1 MGTLSRE
8 EILSRIAEMPREPL
22 EVPELGGEIH
32 VRVMTLKEVK
42 EINKLRAA
50 SGDNNIAVYPKV
62 VLMGTC
68 NEDGTPLFLPQD
80 LAIFEGGMWPVLDTI
95 VKEIF
100 YLNKIATRPKDEGS
114 TEEAEEEVPKAET
127 STNGS
132 R

>member
-32 VRVMTLKEVK
+32 IRVMTLKEVK

-50 SGDNNIAVYPKV
+50 SGDNNIAVYPRV
-62 VLMGTC
+62 VLLGTC
-68 NEDGTPLFLPQD
+68 NADGTPLFLPQD